1 VRTRTRTILV
11 ASFLLGAMV
20 LVVTAL
26 STLSVTL
33 LVKPDRESYRV
44 GSSVHVEL
52 FLTYG
57 PNFVRGPVT
66 IPSISYEV
74 IVSGAG
80 GPVLGMLRYVE
91 TREPTTI
98 SPNTTQKIGE
108 FDWDLKDISGNDVA
122 PGTYRIMVRMLD
134 YPLSAQ
140 TRIQVY

>member
-1 VRTRTRTILV
+1 VRTKTRTIFA

-20 LVVTAL
+20 LVIAAL

-57 PNFVRGPVT
+57 PNFVRGTVT

-74 IVSGAG
+74 IVSDAA

-91 TREPTTI
+91 TRESTRVF
-98 SPNTTQKIGE
+98 PNTIQKIGE
-108 FDWDLKDISGNDVA
+108 FDWDLKDVSGNDVA
-122 PGTYRIMVRMLD
+122 AGTYRIMVRMLD
-134 YPLSAQ
+134 YPLSAE